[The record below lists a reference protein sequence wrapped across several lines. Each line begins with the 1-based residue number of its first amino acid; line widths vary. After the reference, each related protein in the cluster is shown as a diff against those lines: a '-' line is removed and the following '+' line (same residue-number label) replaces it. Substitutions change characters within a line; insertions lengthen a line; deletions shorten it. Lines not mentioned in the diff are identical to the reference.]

1 MSRRYGPAIHSESA
15 FNEETAVRFLEE
27 ILESRKRIKTFFKS
41 NDRTP
46 NYDGSFEI
54 IEGKGIP
61 KKQFIV
67 QIKKT
72 KALRKSKSGLHK
84 GYYRYEAETS
94 FLYYVKNKVTEN
106 PAIYFVVD
114 IDNKIAYYIYLS
126 DKLLSELNF
135 ENKDKISFWFNDS
148 NILNEER
155 FYREMSYITNERNE
169 HFFMGPMENY
179 ADLQDAV
186 YKLNTLLDTDFKR
199 IKEAVLPELYR
210 FGIATSSGSETE
222 ISVLDKN
229 NKQRGIIKEKSVIYG
244 LYPQN
249 RGTPDTGIRDFRG
262 MENYY
267 TSINIGGSKSPDEY
281 INDVIHKIVK
291 SFCENPPIELLP
303 TKVLME
309 IVYDRHNKLCDLLN
323 VPSGDVSDALENY
336 YYLLDYLFRMLTAN
350 DLSDSENE
358 VRNKYI
364 NNGRIREHSIDF
376 GSPEWIDIKA
386 EINAYIEKVKPKQN
400 HKINV
405 DLVLNV
411 ITKECIQYYMV
422 LSELKRRGIT
432 TIEEVWKYDIY
443 DIFKGNEKSTK
454 LIETIIEQWFDEL
467 PDIYAEFYKNVFDTP
482 KYEYQINGIYSF
494 DVKDYSMP
502 FNMIGIT
509 AKLYEPSEGIKLTKS
524 DIPLTTDF
532 TEEDRKLGIK
542 SIISS
547 LEPAEMVRDSNKKL
561 FYDGIRCWLYQGI
574 CNTLRIKPEGIHIG
588 WRNAT
593 LF

>member
-1 MSRRYGPAIHSESA
+1 MRRRYGPAIHSESA

-27 ILESRKRIKTFFKS
+27 VLESRKRIKTFFKS

-54 IEGKGIP
+54 IEGKGVP

-84 GYYRYEAETS
+84 GCYRYDAETS

-126 DKLLSELNF
+126 DELLSKLSF

-148 NILNEER
+148 NVLNEER
-155 FYREMSYITNERNE
+155 FYAEMSYITNERNE

-199 IKEAVLPELYR
+199 IKKAVLPELYR

-222 ISVLDKN
+222 ISVLDK
-229 NKQRGIIKEKSVIYG
+229 KIKEKSVIYG

-267 TSINIGGSKSPDEY
+267 TSINIGGNKSPGEY

-291 SFCENPPIELLP
+291 SFCETPPIELLP

-336 YYLLDYLFRMLTAN
+336 YYLLDYLFRILTAN

-364 NNGRIREHSIDF
+364 NNERVRERSIDF
-376 GSPEWIDIKA
+376 ESLEWIDIKT
-386 EINAYIEKVKPKQN
+386 EINAYIEKMKPQHN

-411 ITKECIQYYMV
+411 TTKECIQYYIV

-432 TIEEVWKYDIY
+432 TIDEVWEYDIS

-454 LIETIIEQWFDEL
+454 LIETIIKQWFDDL
-467 PDIYAEFYKNVFDTP
+467 PDVYEEFYKNVFDTP
-482 KYEYQINGIYSF
+482 KYKYQINGIYSF
-494 DVKDYSMP
+494 DDKDYSMP
-502 FNMIGIT
+502 FNMVGIT
-509 AKLYEPSEGIKLTKS
+509 AKLYESNDGIRLTKS
-524 DIPLTTDF
+524 EVPLTTNF

-542 SIISS
+542 SIVSS
-547 LEPAEMVRDSNKKL
+547 LEPAEMVRNYNKKL
-561 FYDGIRCWLYQGI
+561 LYDGIRCWLYQGI
-574 CNTLRIKPEGIHIG
+574 CNALKIKPEGIHIG

>member
-1 MSRRYGPAIHSESA
+1 MRRRYGPAIHSESA

-27 ILESRKRIKTFFKS
+27 VLESRKRIKTFFKS

-54 IEGKGIP
+54 IEGKGVP

-84 GYYRYEAETS
+84 GCYRYDAETS

-126 DKLLSELNF
+126 DELLSKLSF

-148 NILNEER
+148 NVLNEER
-155 FYREMSYITNERNE
+155 FYAEMSYITNERNE

-199 IKEAVLPELYR
+199 IKKAVLPELYR

-222 ISVLDKN
+222 ISVLDK
-229 NKQRGIIKEKSVIYG
+229 KIKEKSVIYG

-267 TSINIGGSKSPDEY
+267 TSINIGGNKSPGEY

-291 SFCENPPIELLP
+291 SFCETPPIELLP

-336 YYLLDYLFRMLTAN
+336 YYLLDYLFRILTAN

-364 NNGRIREHSIDF
+364 NNERVRERSIDF
-376 GSPEWIDIKA
+376 ESLEWIDIKT
-386 EINAYIEKVKPKQN
+386 EINAYIEKMKPQHN

-411 ITKECIQYYMV
+411 TTKECIQYYIV

-432 TIEEVWKYDIY
+432 TIDEVWEYDIS

-454 LIETIIEQWFDEL
+454 LIETIIKQWFDDL
-467 PDIYAEFYKNVFDTP
+467 PDVYEEFYKNVFDTP
-482 KYEYQINGIYSF
+482 KYKYQINGIYSF
-494 DVKDYSMP
+494 DDKDYSMP
-502 FNMIGIT
+502 FNMVGIT
-509 AKLYEPSEGIKLTKS
+509 AKLYESNDGIRLTKS
-524 DIPLTTDF
+524 EVPLTTNF

-542 SIISS
+542 SIVSS
-547 LEPAEMVRDSNKKL
+547 LRNYNKKL
-561 FYDGIRCWLYQGI
+561 LYDGIRCWLYQGI
-574 CNTLRIKPEGIHIG
+574 CNALKIKPEGIHIG